1 MILFLSIYLYYFS
14 LNICSHNSL
23 FLIGI
28 SEAIFIDDIYFCNF
42 FEWLSIFLDFIYY
55 KNSKI
60 FGVDFVLL
68 YKVFNI
74 SSLKFVLLFY
84 VRKVF
89 DI

>member
-1 MILFLSIYLYYFS
+1 MF
-14 LNICSHNSL
+14 
-23 FLIGI
+23 GI
-28 SEAIFIDDIYFCNF
+28 SVAIFIDDIYFCNF

-68 YKVFNI
+68 YKVFDI

-89 DI
+89 DISLLKIESWEVFFEWNIFLSEFYS

>member
-1 MILFLSIYLYYFS
+1 MY
-14 LNICSHNSL
+14 
-23 FLIGI
+23 GI
-28 SEAIFIDDIYFCNF
+28 SDAIFIGDIYFCNF

-68 YKVFNI
+68 YKVFDI
-74 SSLKFVLLFY
+74 SSLKFVLLFN